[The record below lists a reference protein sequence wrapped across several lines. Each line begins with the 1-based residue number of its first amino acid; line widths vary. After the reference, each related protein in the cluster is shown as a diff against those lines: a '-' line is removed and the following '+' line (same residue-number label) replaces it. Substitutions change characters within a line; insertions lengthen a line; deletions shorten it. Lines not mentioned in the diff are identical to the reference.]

1 MGMVKRHVGGKAF
14 EIMIKINQ
22 MKLPISHT
30 EQELKKKIIH
40 ILKLKTIYK
49 NIKVPEFSYQIVKQS
64 LDARKKPSLF
74 YVYAVSVSFEQ
85 KEEDRIL
92 KLNRD
97 HYVTRM
103 QECAYVTPSKGS
115 RFLTKN
121 PVVIGSG
128 PAGLF
133 CAYLLALEGYC
144 PIVLERGENV
154 DKRVDSVD
162 KFWAGNP
169 VNPESNVQFGEGGA
183 GTFSDGKLNTLVK
196 DPNGRNQYVLDTFV
210 KHGAKKECAFMAK
223 PHLGTDELTKII
235 KSIRTDII
243 DHGGQFLFSCKLTNL
258 VEKEKAIKSA
268 IVDNFSGEDY
278 ILSDGR
284 VIGQGI
290 SVLDTDIMILA
301 IGHSARDTFEM
312 LDHIAVPMRQKQFA
326 VGLRIE
332 HPQKQIN
339 QNQYGQEYVEGLSAA
354 DYKVTNQ
361 AENSR
366 SVYSFCMCPGG
377 YVVNASSEEGRLAV
391 NGMSY
396 SGRDSANA
404 NSALIVS
411 VGELDFGAND
421 ALAGMR
427 FQRQL
432 EEKAYALGDG
442 KIPIQRYGDFK
453 ENRVS
458 TEFGKMMPC
467 AKGKTKFANLRTL
480 FCEEINEALIE
491 SIEKFGYTMK
501 GFSNEDTLLSGIESR
516 TSSPVRILR
525 NEDGESEIKG
535 LYPCGEGAGYA
546 GGITS
551 AAMDGM
557 KIAEKIIKNYCPA
570 YSGQKLPD

>member
-1 MGMVKRHVGGKAF
+1 MVERHGGGKAF
-14 EIMIKINQ
+14 GIMIKINQ
-22 MKLPISHT
+22 MKLPVFHT
-30 EQELKKKIIH
+30 EQALVKKIIH
-40 ILKLKTIYK
+40 TLQLKTIYK
-49 NIKVPEFSYQIVKQS
+49 NTKVPEFSYRIVKQS
-64 LDARKKPSLF
+64 LDARKKPELF
-74 YVYAVSVSFEQ
+74 YVYTVSVSFGS
-85 KEEDRIL
+85 KEEERIL
-92 KLNRD
+92 KQNRD
-97 HYVTRM
+97 SNVARW
-103 QECAYVTPSKGS
+103 QETVYAVPERGS
-115 RFLTKN
+115 RPLSQN

-133 CAYLLALEGYC
+133 CAYLLAREGYC

-154 DKRVDSVD
+154 DNRVDSVE

-210 KHGAKKECAFMAK
+210 MHGAKKECAFTAK
-223 PHLGTDELTKII
+223 PHLGTDELTKIV
-235 KSIRTDII
+235 KSIRNDIV
-243 DHGGQFLFSCKLTNL
+243 DHGGQFLFSCKMTKL
-258 VEKEKAIKSA
+258 VIEKNVIESI

-278 ILSDGR
+278 FLSDGR
-284 VIGQGI
+284 VIRRGI
-290 SVLDTDIMILA
+290 SRLDAGIVVLA

-312 LDHIAVPMRQKQFA
+312 LEHLPIPMQQKQFA

-332 HPQKQIN
+332 HPQKHIN
-339 QNQYGQEYVEGLSAA
+339 QSQYGQEQTEGLSAA

-361 AENSR
+361 AKNLR

-377 YVVNASSEEGRLAV
+377 YVVNASSEQGRLAV

-396 SGRDSANA
+396 SGRDSVNA

-411 VGELDFGAND
+411 VGEQDFGAND

-427 FQRQL
+427 FQRRL
-432 EEKAYALGDG
+432 EEKAYALGNG
-442 KIPIQRYGDFK
+442 NIPIQRYGDFK
-453 ENRVS
+453 VGRVS
-458 TEFGKMMPC
+458 TGFGEIKPC
-467 AKGKTKFANLRTL
+467 TKGKTEFANLREL

-501 GFSNEDTLLSGIESR
+501 GFSGEDALLSGIESR

-525 NEDGESEIKG
+525 DENGESEIKG

-557 KIAEKIIKNYCPA
+557 KTAEKIIESYRPA
-570 YSGQKLPD
+570 YGEQ

>member
-49 NIKVPEFSYQIVKQS
+49 NMKVPEFSYQIVKQS

>member
-1 MGMVKRHVGGKAF
+1 
-14 EIMIKINQ
+14 MIKINQ
-22 MKLPISHT
+22 MKLPIPHT
-30 EQELKKKIIH
+30 EQALEKKMIH
-40 ILKLKTIYK
+40 ILQLKTIYK
-49 NIKVPEFSYQIVKQS
+49 NMKIPEFSYQIVKQS
-64 LDARKKPSLF
+64 LDARKRPELF

-97 HYVTRM
+97 PNVTRL
-103 QECAYVTPSKGS
+103 QACAYVIPSKGN
-115 RFLTKN
+115 RLFTKN

-133 CAYLLALEGYC
+133 CAHLLALEGYR

-154 DKRVDSVD
+154 EKRVDSVE

-196 DPNGRNQYVLDTFV
+196 DPDGRNQYVLDTFV
-210 KHGAKKECAFMAK
+210 KHGAKKECAFTAK
-223 PHLGTDELTKII
+223 PHIGTDELKKII
-235 KSIRTDII
+235 KSIRNEII
-243 DHGGQFLFSCKLTNL
+243 DRDGRFLFSCKMTDL
-258 VEKEKAIKSA
+258 VIEENRIKSV

-284 VIGQGI
+284 VIGQG
-290 SVLDTDIMILA
+290 VFELDTEIVILA

-312 LDHIAVPMRQKQFA
+312 LDHIGVPMQQKQFA
-326 VGLRIE
+326 TGLRME

-339 QNQYGQEYVEGLSAA
+339 KNQYGQERVEGLSAA

-361 AENSR
+361 TKNSR

-411 VGELDFGAND
+411 VGEQDFGAD
-421 ALAGMR
+421 DTLAGMR
-427 FQRQL
+427 FQRRL
-432 EEKAYALGDG
+432 EEKAYALGNG
-442 KIPIQRYGDFK
+442 RIPIQRYGDFK
-453 ENRVS
+453 ANRVS
-458 TEFGKMMPC
+458 TEFGDLMPC
-467 AKGKTKFANLRTL
+467 TKGKTEFANLRTL

-501 GFSNEDTLLSGIESR
+501 GFSSEDALLSGVESR

-557 KIAEKIIKNYCPA
+557 KTAEKIIKSFCPV
-570 YSGQKLPD
+570 YGG

>member
-1 MGMVKRHVGGKAF
+1 
-14 EIMIKINQ
+14 MIRINQ
-22 MKLPISHT
+22 IKLPVSHT
-30 EQELKKKIIH
+30 QQALENKVIHTLQLKK
-40 ILKLKTIYK
+40 IYK
-49 NIKVPEFSYQIVKQS
+49 NTKLPLFSYQIVKRS
-64 LDARKKPSLF
+64 LDARKKPELF
-74 YVYAVSVSFEQ
+74 YVYAISVSVDP
-85 KEEDRIL
+85 KEEARIL
-92 KLNRD
+92 KQNRD
-97 HYVTRM
+97 SNVAGWRETVYKVPERGDRLL
-103 QECAYVTPSKGS
+103 VK
-115 RFLTKN
+115 R

-133 CAYLLALEGYC
+133 CAYLLAREGYC

-154 DKRVDSVD
+154 DNRVDSVE

-169 VNPESNVQFGEGGA
+169 VNTESNVQFGEGGA

-210 KHGAKKECAFMAK
+210 KYGAKKECAFTAK
-223 PHLGTDELTKII
+223 PHLGTDELTKIVKNMRNAI
-235 KSIRTDII
+235 ADQ
-243 DHGGQFLFSCKLTNL
+243 GGQFLFSCKVTDL
-258 VEKEKAIKSA
+258 VVENNKIKSV
-268 IVDNFSGEDY
+268 IVDNFSGKDY
-278 ILSDGR
+278 ILSKER
-284 VIGQGI
+284 VIRQGI
-290 SVLDTDIMILA
+290 SRLEAVIVVLA

-312 LDHIAVPMRQKQFA
+312 LNRIPIPMKQKQFA

-332 HPQKQIN
+332 HLQKHIN
-339 QNQYGQEYVEGLSAA
+339 QNQYGQEQVKDLSAA

-361 AENSR
+361 TKNFR

-377 YVVNASSEEGRLAV
+377 YVVNASSEQGRLAV

-411 VGELDFGAND
+411 VGERDFGADD

-427 FQRQL
+427 FQRRL
-432 EEKAYALGDG
+432 EEKAYALGNG
-442 KIPIQRYGDFK
+442 NIPIQRYGDFK

-458 TEFGKMMPC
+458 TGFGEVIPC
-467 AKGKTKFANLRTL
+467 TKGKTKFANLRTL

-491 SIEKFGYTMK
+491 SIDKFGYTMK
-501 GFSNEDTLLSGIESR
+501 GFSEEDVLLSGIESR

-525 NEDGESEIKG
+525 DENGESEIKG

-557 KIAEKIIKNYCPA
+557 KTAEKIIGSYRPA
-570 YSGQKLPD
+570 YDEQ